1 MIIDWHTHI
10 YPPSETSKPVWKGR
24 CQMMIDTVLEAQ
36 DKAGIDM
43 TVISNPLHY
52 LRKASREEALTAIGE
67 SNRFLAELQD
77 RNKGRIVALA
87 GSIPGGGD
95 GYLKELE
102 RAIRE
107 DGLKGVFINSS
118 HQGAYPDDAEAL
130 DFFKLVTDLDIP
142 VVIHPPSVG
151 YGEERMQDFR
161 LASSVGRPF
170 DSCLTL
176 ARMILY
182 GVFEKFPTLKVV
194 ATHLGG
200 GISEIVGRLDYNY
213 ALQEEGFYTR
223 PKDTEAML
231 IAHPPSHYLK
241 MIYLDLKMIY
251 LDSVCY
257 HLPALKCGLE
267 TVGVDHMVFGTDAP
281 PLTPLKQR
289 GLDLVR
295 SLPLSPSDMEKV
307 LSGNAKRLLK
317 LN

>member
-10 YPPSETSKPVWKGR
+10 YPLSESSRSVWKGR
-24 CQMMIDTVLEAQ
+24 CPMTIETVLDAQ
-36 DKAGIDM
+36 EKAGIDM

-52 LRKASREEALTAIGE
+52 LRNASKPAALTAIQE
-67 SNRFLAELQD
+67 SNRYLAELQD
-77 RNKGRIVALA
+77 RHAGRIVALA
-87 GSIPGGGD
+87 ASVPGGGD
-95 GYLKELE
+95 DYLKELE
-102 RAIRE
+102 RAVSQ
-107 DGLKGVFINSS
+107 DKLKGVFINSS
-118 HQGAYPDDAEAL
+118 HQGAYPDDPGAR
-130 DFFKLVTDLDIP
+130 DFFALVTQLDIP
-142 VVIHPPSVG
+142 VVIHPPSVAF
-151 YGEERMQDFR
+151 GEERMKEYR

-182 GVFEKFPTLKVV
+182 GVFEQFPTLKVV

-213 ALQEEGFYTR
+213 ALQAEGFYTR
-223 PKDTEAML
+223 AADSEPML
-231 IAHPPSHYLK
+231 IRHPPSHYLK
-241 MIYLDLKMIY
+241 MIYLD
-251 LDSVCY
+251 SVSY

-267 TVGVDHMVFGTDAP
+267 TVGIDHLVFGTDAP

-295 SLPLSPSDMEKV
+295 SLDLPAEDMDKI
-307 LSGNAKRLLK
+307 LCRNAQRLLK

>member
-10 YPPSETSKPVWKGR
+10 YPPSESSKPVWKGR
-24 CQMMIDTVLEAQ
+24 CPMTIEAVLETQ

-43 TVISNPLHY
+43 TVVSNPLHY
-52 LRKASREEALTAIGE
+52 LRKSSREEALYAIRE
-67 SNRFLAELQD
+67 SNEYLAELQD
-77 RNKGRIVALA
+77 RHAGRIVALA
-87 GSIPGGGD
+87 ASVPGGGD
-95 GYLKELE
+95 EYLKELE
-102 RAIRE
+102 RAITQ

-118 HQGAYPDDAEAL
+118 HQGAYPDDPEARS
-130 DFFKLVTDLDIP
+130 FFALVTRLDIP
-142 VVIHPPSVG
+142 VVIHPPSVAF
-151 YGEERMQDFR
+151 GEERMKDFR

-182 GVFEKFPTLKVV
+182 GLFEQFPTLKVV

-213 ALQEEGFYTR
+213 EFQSQGFYTR
-223 PKDTEAML
+223 AADSEPML
-231 IAHPPSHYLK
+231 IKHPPSHYLK
-241 MIYLDLKMIY
+241 MIYLD
-251 LDSVCY
+251 SVSY
-257 HLPALKCGLE
+257 HLPALRCALE
-267 TVGVDHMVFGTDAP
+267 TVGADRLIFGTDAP

-295 SLPLSPSDMEKV
+295 SLEMSPSDMNKV

-317 LN
+317 LQ

>member
-52 LRKASREEALTAIGE
+52 LRKASREEALKAIGE

-87 GSIPGGGD
+87 ASIPGGGD

-130 DFFKLVTDLDIP
+130 DFFRLATDLDIP

-241 MIYLDLKMIY
+241 MIYLD
-251 LDSVCY
+251 SVCY

>member
-1 MIIDWHTHI
+1 MIIDWHTHV
-10 YPPSETSKPVWKGR
+10 YPLSETTKPVWQGR
-24 CQMMIDTVLEAQ
+24 CQMTIETVLEAQ
-36 DKAGIDM
+36 EKTGIDM

-52 LRKASREEALTAIGE
+52 LRNASRQDALASIQE
-67 SNRFLAELQD
+67 SNRYLAELQD
-77 RNKGRIVALA
+77 KYAGRIVALA
-87 GSIPGGGD
+87 ASVPGGGE

-102 RAIRE
+102 RAVSQ

-118 HQGAYPDDAEAL
+118 YQGAYPDDPEARG
-130 DFFKLVTDLDIP
+130 FFQLVTDLDIP

-151 YGEERMQDFR
+151 FGEERMKQFR

-176 ARMILY
+176 ARLILY
-182 GVFEKFPTLKVV
+182 GLFEEFPTLKVV

-200 GISEIVGRLDYNY
+200 GISEIIGRLDYNY
-213 ALQEEGFYTR
+213 ALQQEGYYTR
-223 PKDTEAML
+223 AADSEAML
-231 IAHPPSHYLK
+231 IKQPPSAY
-241 MIYLDLKMIY
+241 LKMIY
-251 LDSVCY
+251 LDSVSY

-267 TVGVDHMVFGTDAP
+267 TVGIDHLVFGTDAP

-295 SLPLSPSDMEKV
+295 SLALSPGDMDKV
-307 LSGNAKRLLK
+307 LCGNAKRLLK

>member
-24 CQMMIDTVLEAQ
+24 CQMTIQTVLDAQ
-36 DKAGIDM
+36 ERAGIDM
-43 TVISNPLHY
+43 TVVSNPLHY
-52 LRKASREEALTAIGE
+52 LRKASRDEALASIRE
-67 SNRFLAELQD
+67 SNLYLAELQD
-77 RNKGRIVALA
+77 TYAGRIVALA
-87 GSIPGGGD
+87 ASIPGGGD

-102 RAIRE
+102 RAITR

-118 HQGAYPDDAEAL
+118 HQGAYPDDPEAR
-130 DFFKLVTDLDIP
+130 DFFRLASDLDIP

-151 YGEERMQDFR
+151 FGEERMAEFR

-182 GVFEKFPTLKVV
+182 GVFEQFPTLKVV

-213 ALQEEGFYTR
+213 ALHDEGFYTR
-223 PKDTEAML
+223 AADSAPML
-231 IAHPPSHYLK
+231 IKHPPSHYLRN
-241 MIYLDLKMIY
+241 IY
-251 LDSVCY
+251 LDSVSY

-295 SLPLSPSDMEKV
+295 SLGLPPADMEKI
-307 LSGNAKRLLK
+307 LSGNATRLLK

>member
-10 YPPSETSKPVWKGR
+10 YPLSETSRPVWQGR
-24 CQMMIDTVLEAQ
+24 CQMTIESVLEAQ

-52 LRKASREEALTAIGE
+52 LRKASRQDALISIQE
-67 SNRFLAELQD
+67 SNRYLAELQN
-77 RNKGRIVALA
+77 RYAGRIVALA
-87 GSIPGGGD
+87 ASVPGGGED
-95 GYLKELE
+95 YLKELE
-102 RAIRE
+102 RAVVQ

-118 HQGAYPDDAEAL
+118 FQGAYPDDPEARG
-130 DFFKLVTDLDIP
+130 FFELATDLDIP

-151 YGEERMQDFR
+151 FGEERMGQYR

-176 ARMILY
+176 ARLILY
-182 GVFEKFPTLKVV
+182 GVFEQFPTLKVV

-200 GISEIVGRLDYNY
+200 GISEVIGRLDYNY
-213 ALQEEGFYTR
+213 ALQQEGFYTR
-223 PKDTEAML
+223 AADSEAML
-231 IAHPPSHYLK
+231 ITRPPSDYLK
-241 MIYLDLKMIY
+241 MLY

-267 TVGVDHMVFGTDAP
+267 TVGVDRLIFGTDAP

-295 SLPLSPSDMEKV
+295 ALELSPGDMEKV
-307 LSGNAKRLLK
+307 LCGNAKRLLK
-317 LN
+317 LS

>member
-10 YPPSETSKPVWKGR
+10 YPLSESSKPVWKGR
-24 CQMMIDTVLEAQ
+24 CPMTIETVLEAQ
-36 DKAGIDM
+36 ERAGIDM

-52 LRKASREEALTAIGE
+52 LRKATREDALDSIRQ
-67 SNRFLAELQD
+67 SNRYLAELQD
-77 RNKGRIVALA
+77 KHAGKIVALA
-87 GSIPGGGD
+87 ASVPGGGD
-95 GYLKELE
+95 DYLKELE
-102 RAIRE
+102 RAVSE
-107 DGLKGVFINSS
+107 DGLKGVFVNSS
-118 HQGAYPDDAEAL
+118 HQGAYPDDPEARG
-130 DFFKLVTDLDIP
+130 FFALATQLDIP
-142 VVIHPPSVG
+142 VVIHPPSVAF
-151 YGEERMQDFR
+151 GEERMKEFR

-170 DSCLTL
+170 DSSLAL

-182 GVFEKFPTLKVV
+182 GVFEQFPTLKVV

-213 ALQEEGFYTR
+213 ALQAEGFYTR
-223 PKDTEAML
+223 EADSEKML
-231 IAHPPSHYLK
+231 ISRPPSDY
-241 MIYLDLKMIY
+241 LKMIY
-251 LDSVCY
+251 LDSVSY

-267 TVGVDHMVFGTDAP
+267 TVGINRMIFGTDAP

-295 SLPLSPSDMEKV
+295 SLNLPPADMEKI

>member
-24 CQMMIDTVLEAQ
+24 CQMTIERVLEAQ
-36 DKAGIDM
+36 EKVGIDL
-43 TVISNPLHY
+43 TVVSNPLHY
-52 LRKASREEALTAIGE
+52 LRKASREDALASIEE
-67 SNRFLAELQD
+67 SNRYLAGLQD
-77 RNKGRIVALA
+77 KYAGRILALA
-87 GSIPGGGD
+87 ASVPGGGD
-95 GYLKELE
+95 DYLKELE
-102 RAIRE
+102 RAVTQ
-107 DGLKGVFINSS
+107 DGLNGVFVNSS
-118 HQGAYPDDAEAL
+118 HQGAYPDDPEAR
-130 DFFKLVTDLDIP
+130 DFFKLATELDIP

-176 ARMILY
+176 ARLILY
-182 GVFEKFPTLKVV
+182 GVFEQFPTLKVV

-223 PKDTEAML
+223 PKDSEAML
-231 IAHPPSHYLK
+231 IKHPPSHYLK
-241 MIYLDLKMIY
+241 QIY
-251 LDSVCY
+251 LDSVSY

-267 TVGVDHMVFGTDAP
+267 TVGVDRLVFGTDAP

-295 SLPLSPSDMEKV
+295 SLDLSPDDIDKV

>member
-10 YPPSETSKPVWKGR
+10 YPLSESRRPVWKGR
-24 CQMMIDTVLEAQ
+24 CQMTIETVLEAQ
-36 DKAGIDM
+36 DKVGVDL
-43 TVISNPLHY
+43 TVVSNPLHY
-52 LRKASREEALTAIGE
+52 LRTVSREDALVAIQE
-67 SNRFLAELQD
+67 SNRYMAELQD
-77 RNKGRIVALA
+77 KHAGRIVALA
-87 GSIPGGGD
+87 ASVPGGGD

-102 RAIRE
+102 RAVTR

-118 HQGAYPDDAEAL
+118 HQGAYPDDPEARA
-130 DFFKLVTDLDIP
+130 FFKLATELDIP
-142 VVIHPPSVG
+142 VVIHPPSTAF
-151 YGEERMQDFR
+151 GEERMREFR

-170 DSCLTL
+170 DSSLAL

-182 GVFEKFPTLKVV
+182 GVFEEFPTLKVV

-213 ALQEEGFYTR
+213 ALQDEGFYTR
-223 PKDTEAML
+223 AADSEAVL
-231 IAHPPSHYLK
+231 IKHPPSHYLR
-241 MIYLDLKMIY
+241 MIYLDT
-251 LDSVCY
+251 VCY

-267 TVGVDHMVFGTDAP
+267 TVGVDRLVFGTDAP

-295 SLPLSPSDMEKV
+295 SLDLPPADMDKV
-307 LSGNAKRLLK
+307 LCGNAKRLLK